1 MLREVYRKS
10 FNDTNGGAT
19 GIPYFGPVTGNP
31 NAPSADRRSAELA
44 KARAAV
50 EGHPLV
56 QEAVRL
62 FGAQLRDV
70 KLPSG
75 ET

>member
-1 MLREVYRKS
+1 
-10 FNDTNGGAT
+10 
-19 GIPYFGPVTGNP
+19 
-31 NAPSADRRSAELA
+31 
-44 KARAAV
+44 V

-56 QEAVRL
+56 QEAIRL

-75 ET
+75 EA

>member
-1 MLREVYRKS
+1 MALELSARPPRAMDAS
-10 FNDTNGGAT
+10 RAID
-19 GIPYFGPVTGNP
+19 
-31 NAPSADRRSAELA
+31 ADRRSAELA

-50 EGHPLV
+50 ESHPLV
-56 QEAVRL
+56 QEAIRI

-75 ET
+75 EGLS